1 MIRTSSYT
9 QARQI
14 FREYN
19 GLLRTAQAIDLG
31 IPSATLYAMR
41 DAGVIVQE
49 SRGLYRLGDVELA
62 THPDLVQVCQRVPK
76 AVVCLISALDFHDL
90 TTQIPHRIT
99 IALPRAARKPKLDY
113 PRIQVVH
120 MAELAYESGI
130 ETHDADGFPIRVYSV
145 EKSIADCIKF
155 RRMVGIDVVQ
165 EALRLYLSRPPIHLD
180 ALLHFAQI
188 NRVEGLLRRYLEV
201 LV

>member
-1 MIRTSSYT
+1 MIGISSYA

-14 FREYN
+14 FREHN

-31 IPSATLYAMR
+31 VPPATLYAMR
-41 DAGVIVQE
+41 DAGVIIRE

-62 THPDLVQVCQRVPK
+62 THPDLVQVCRRVPK
-76 AVVCLISALDFHDL
+76 AVVCLISALDFHEL
-90 TTQIPHRIT
+90 TTQIPHRIS
-99 IALPRAARKPKLDY
+99 IALPRGARKPKLDY
-113 PRIQVVH
+113 PLIQVVH
-120 MAELAYESGI
+120 MAELAYHSGI
-130 ETHDADGFPIRVYSV
+130 ETHDADGLPIRVYSA
-145 EKSIADCIKF
+145 EKSVADCIKF

-165 EALRLYLSRPPIHLD
+165 EALHLYLNRSPIQLD

-188 NRVEGLLRRYLEV
+188 NRVERMLRRYLEV

>member
-1 MIRTSSYT
+1 
-9 QARQI
+9 
-14 FREYN
+14 
-19 GLLRTAQAIDLG
+19 
-31 IPSATLYAMR
+31 MR
-41 DAGVIVQE
+41 DAGVIIQE
-49 SRGLYRLGDVELA
+49 SRGLYRLDGVELT

-90 TTQIPHRIT
+90 TTQIPHQIA
-99 IALPRAARKPKLDY
+99 IALPRGARKPKLDY

-130 ETHDADGFPIRVYSV
+130 ETHDADGFSIRVYSA

-155 RRMVGIDVVQ
+155 RRRLGTDVVQ
-165 EALRLYLSRPPIHLD
+165 EALHLYLSRPPIRLD
-180 ALLHFAQI
+180 ALLSFAQI
-188 NRVEGLLRRYLEV
+188 NRVESLLRRYLEV

>member
-1 MIRTSSYT
+1 MKTSSYAE
-9 QARQI
+9 ARQI
-14 FREYN
+14 FREHK

-49 SRGLYRLGDVELA
+49 SRGLYRLDGVELT

-90 TTQIPHRIT
+90 TTQIPHRIA
-99 IALPRAARKPKLDY
+99 IALPRGARKPKLDY
-113 PRIQVVH
+113 PRVQVVH
-120 MAELAYESGI
+120 MAEPAYEAGI
-130 ETHDADGFPIRVYSV
+130 ETHDADGFAIRVYSA
-145 EKSIADCIKF
+145 EKTIADCIKF
-155 RRMVGIDVVQ
+155 RRRLGTEIVQ
-165 EALRLYLSRPPIHLD
+165 EALRLYLSRPSIHLD
-180 ALLHFAQI
+180 ALLRFAQI
-188 NRVEGLLRRYLEV
+188 NRVEGLLRRYLDV